1 MPTHGSWH
9 SDNLYLDLKRERER
23 GGGREWEKREMTHN
37 YIDDTQWSWDAWSRH
52 VRHLWLYLSDY
63 HLPYKDTPP
72 TSSHTHTHTHTLDT
86 RWVSDILVQ
95 LSLNSLLWFCYSLGS
110 SNSIVSLAS
119 HLEVCILDTGWTA
132 AGSVRHCRLALPKL
146 LAEEHEHGNS
156 SCLWSILVVEE
167 RPREPWSWA
176 YALRQR
182 LSNTRVAMI
191 NLCFDYEASRNR
203 SNLLSE
209 GTFVLH
215 YATAAIDDVDVAR
228 LTGLTTRGNPRGQR
242 SRISRQNPAQYARA
256 RP

>member
-9 SDNLYLDLKRERER
+9 SDNLYLDLERER
-23 GGGREWEKREMTHN
+23 GRGSERKGRWHIIILMTH
-37 YIDDTQWSWDAWSRH
+37 
-52 VRHLWLYLSDY
+52 SDHQMHGHDMSGTCGFTY
-63 HLPYKDTPP
+63 PITIYHTKTHLPPV
-72 TSSHTHTHTHTLDT
+72 HTHTLLWLDK
-86 RWVSDILVQ
+86 RWVPDFLIQ
-95 LSLNSLLWFCYSLGS
+95 ILWFCYSLGS

-167 RPREPWSWA
+167 RQREPWSWA

-256 RP
+256 RARP